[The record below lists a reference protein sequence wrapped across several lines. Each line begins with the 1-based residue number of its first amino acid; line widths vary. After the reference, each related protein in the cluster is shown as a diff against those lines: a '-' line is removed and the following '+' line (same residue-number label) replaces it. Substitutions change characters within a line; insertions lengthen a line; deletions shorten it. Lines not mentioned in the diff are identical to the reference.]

1 MRCVTC
7 GTEMHLVEVAQD
19 NTKMVRG
26 YEHHVFVCSGCGE
39 VERRLVFNKTENPA
53 TGRNVKIVYDH
64 GPEAVFS
71 ANDTMSGMVVM
82 RHQDRQ
88 RLQELVNGLVGVWL
102 TALRPARVGMRRSVD
117 GDH

>member
-39 VERRLVFNKTENPA
+39 VERRLVFNKTEKPA
-53 TGRNVKIVYDH
+53 TGRNVKIICDH
-64 GPEAVFS
+64 SPEAVFS
-71 ANDTMSGMVVM
+71 AKDTASGMVVM
-82 RHQDRQ
+82 RHQNRQ
-88 RLQELVNGLVGVWL
+88 RLQELCEWIGW
-102 TALRPARVGMRRSVD
+102 RVVD
-117 GDH
+117 GAPSGSDGSTTKR